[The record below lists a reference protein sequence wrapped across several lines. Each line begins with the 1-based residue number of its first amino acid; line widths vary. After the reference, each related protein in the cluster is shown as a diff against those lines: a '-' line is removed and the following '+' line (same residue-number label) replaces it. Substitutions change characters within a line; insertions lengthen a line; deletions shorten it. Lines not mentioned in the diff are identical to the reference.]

1 MLFLDAIF
9 RFSGIGLLLFLALV
23 SLRDAR
29 SWKSSLYLAL
39 SCVSLAALLIGYAP
53 DPLLPPEPIYAF
65 ARFIDIPHL
74 VFVWLLAL
82 SLFDKSFRLRAVHIL
97 IGILYCAPIVWLR
110 LNEFSLLPALPNWIF
125 IYGSLTSVAL
135 MFHLCY
141 ATLRGRP
148 DDLLVARRK
157 SRVYF
162 VIVIVFVAL
171 AAAVIDPL
179 PNTIGQIDKRTAK
192 MLSIWP
198 AIMWCGVWLL
208 ALNQRS
214 AHFGEIAGSGRA
226 LAHQDQT
233 LQKKLDELVREKEV
247 FREPKLSISDLASR
261 LGVTQHRLRSLINE
275 GLGYSNFSAY
285 INSYRIEAVK
295 AAITNS
301 ESASLPVLSIAM
313 DCGFTSLST
322 FNKTFKA
329 LEGVTPTDYRKGLKT

>member
-9 RFSGIGLLLFLALV
+9 RFSGIGLLLFVALAI
-23 SLRDAR
+23 LRDAHN
-29 SWKSSLYLAL
+29 WKSSNYLVL
-39 SCVSLAALLIGYAP
+39 SCFSLAALFIGYAP
-53 DPLLPPEPIYAF
+53 ESLSPPEPIYAL
-65 ARFIDIPHL
+65 ARFVDIPHL
-74 VFVWLLAL
+74 VFVWLFAL
-82 SLFDKSFRLRAVHIL
+82 SLFDNAFRLRAIHIV
-97 IGILYCAPIVWLR
+97 IGVLYCAPIVWLR
-110 LNEFSLLPALPNWIF
+110 LNEFTILPALPNWIY

-141 ATLRGRP
+141 EALRGRP
-148 DDLLVARRK
+148 DDLLKARRK

-171 AAAVIDPL
+171 AAAIIDPM
-179 PNTIGQIDKRTAK
+179 PNTIGQLDKRTAK

-208 ALNQRS
+208 AINQRS

-226 LAHQDQT
+226 LAQRDQA
-233 LQKKLDELVREKEV
+233 LQKKLDELVREKEA
-247 FREPKLSISDLASR
+247 FKEPKLSISELASR

-295 AAITNS
+295 AAMSNS